1 MVPVLHVQ
9 NVSSITTIVKSNF
22 LDPLMNPGMF
32 VLSCNAYLM
41 LSPDSKVKVHLG
53 TKNGTE
59 VGKGLRRQ
67 NLP

>member
-9 NVSSITTIVKSNF
+9 NVSSITTIVKSNL

-41 LSPDSKVKVHLG
+41 LSPKCKGPVHWSVPG
-53 TKNGTE
+53 SE
-59 VGKGLRRQ
+59 KG
-67 NLP
+67 

>member
-9 NVSSITTIVKSNF
+9 NVSSITTIVKSNL

-41 LSPDSKVKVHLG
+41 LSPKC
-53 TKNGTE
+53 
-59 VGKGLRRQ
+59 KGPVPYMALASEKG
-67 NLP
+67 